1 MSKQPWLKFDAEAW
15 LSDPHLRMCSPAAQG
30 LLINLMA
37 IAHGANPYGYLV
49 NGTLAIN
56 DQNIGKIMA
65 WNRQTV
71 GKAWAELV
79 LHGRTVE
86 AECGLWYIPRMVKD
100 HAESAKH
107 SANGAK
113 GGNPS
118 LIGVNPPLKA
128 PLKAE
133 KRERREEKKRED
145 TPKPKKKM
153 TDKQKAERIYEEYP
167 KKVGRGKAVASIV
180 KALKNGADPNIV
192 INAVIAYDRATKSW
206 PAEDRQYIPNPATWF
221 NQERWTD
228 DQSEWTKGT
237 KQAANGSDYV
247 VQTTQEDG

>member
-56 DQNIGKIMA
+56 DQNIGKILA

-113 GGNPS
+113 GGNP
-118 LIGVNPPLKA
+118 LLLGVKP

-133 KRERREEKKRED
+133 KKESKSKKEKRED
-145 TPKPKKKM
+145 PPTVPTGTGKAKSF
-153 TDKQKAERIYEEYP
+153 KQWTKEDFQESIIKANHDGIINKAECINFRDYWIEPSASGRMKFSLQKTWDTRLRIH
-167 KKVGRGKAVASIV
+167 
-180 KALKNGADPNIV
+180 
-192 INAVIAYDRATKSW
+192 NAIKMVYSKQRI
-206 PAEDRQYIPNPATWF
+206 E
-221 NQERWTD
+221 
-228 DQSEWTKGT
+228 T

>member
-1 MSKQPWLKFDAEAW
+1 MSKKPWLKFDAEAW

-56 DQNIGKIMA
+56 EQNIGKIMA

-100 HAESAKH
+100 NEESAKH

-118 LIGVNPPLKA
+118 LLGVNP

-145 TPKPKKKM
+145 TKGETSPSNTSKKPFGEFKNVKLTADELQKLRDIHGDDTLKKGICCLGDWMQSTGKSRK
-153 TDKQKAERIYEEYP
+153 DHYACLKSNSWVWARVKDDERT
-167 KKVGRGKAVASIV
+167 
-180 KALKNGADPNIV
+180 KN
-192 INAVIAYDRATKSW
+192 T
-206 PAEDRQYIPNPATWF
+206 
-221 NQERWTD
+221 
-228 DQSEWTKGT
+228 DQS
-237 KQAANGSDYV
+237 GSEYREV
-247 VQTTQEDG
+247 GQ